1 MNHDLAWLDYC
12 KTHGMDS
19 MNRNTR
25 SLFMAGAKAEREYC
39 LSILMHLH
47 ERAFGMHNYY
57 HYAANVIRD
66 EEVT

>member
-1 MNHDLAWLDYC
+1 
-12 KTHGMDS
+12 